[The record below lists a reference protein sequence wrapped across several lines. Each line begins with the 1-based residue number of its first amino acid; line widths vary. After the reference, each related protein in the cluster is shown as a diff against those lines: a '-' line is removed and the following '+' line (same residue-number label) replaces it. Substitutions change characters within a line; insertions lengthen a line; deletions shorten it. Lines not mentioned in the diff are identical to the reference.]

1 MGTTTDTYNHL
12 NEPAE
17 NYAEWKK
24 ANIKRLYIVQFHL
37 QCSFFLFLNFT
48 LKMPTLKK
56 CRRDEWLPEVKGIGD
71 GE

>member
-48 LKMPTLKK
+48 LKMPTLKN
-56 CRRDEWLPEVKGIGD
+56 
-71 GE
+71 